1 MTPILRLQGITKR
14 FGTLVANDAISLQ
27 LAAGEVLALLGE
39 NGAGKSTLVSI
50 LFGHYVADAGTV
62 EVFGRPLPPGQPK
75 AALAAGIGMVH
86 QHFTLADNL
95 SVLDNVMLGTEPLW
109 QPFSRR
115 AAARQR
121 LLEAARTF
129 GLHVEPDARV
139 GELSVGERQRVEIL
153 KALFRGA
160 RILIL
165 DEPTAVL
172 TPQESESLFATLAQ
186 MVARGL
192 GVIFISH
199 KLDEV
204 LRVSDRVAVLRGGRL
219 VAELPARG
227 ARKEDLAEAMV
238 GRAVAPAVRRGA
250 RPGVTV
256 DAEVPTV
263 ATTTARAPSTPA
275 AAAASASGSA
285 AQALPAPEAPWQ
297 AAHGDPTAPTLPTL
311 PTICALRGATLR
323 GSGARPLLDGV
334 DLTLRAGEVVAV
346 AGVAGNGQAAL
357 AELLCGERAL
367 DSGSL
372 LLDGRP
378 LPARPGAVVRAGVAR
393 IPEDRHAVG
402 VVGDLPLWEN
412 AVLERYASPAFARL
426 GFVKR
431 AAARA
436 HARALVSR
444 YDVRGTE
451 AGGVDTVTRSLSGG
465 NMQKLILGRALMAP
479 AHGGAAAVGAREA
492 TAGGT
497 TPTATA
503 TATGTSTSTST
514 STSTGT
520 GTATATATA
529 IPEAAPA
536 AAPSVPRLIVA
547 NQPTWGLDVGAV
559 AYVHQQLLDACA
571 AGSAVLLISEDLDEI
586 FALADRIAVMHHGRL
601 TEARPLA
608 QWTLASIGLAMAGG
622 GDHGPSST
630 PVADGQG
637 AGDSVALPGAMRGTH
652 AP

>member
-1 MTPILRLQGITKR
+1 MTPVLRLQGITKR
-14 FGTLVANDAISLQ
+14 FGALVANDAISLD

-62 EVFGRPLPPGQPK
+62 EVFSQPLPPGQPK

-121 LLEAARTF
+121 LLDAARDF
-129 GLHVEPDARV
+129 GLHVDPDARV

-192 GVIFISH
+192 SVIFISH

-219 VAELPARG
+219 VAERPAAG

-238 GRAVAPAVRRGA
+238 GRAVAPAVRRAPGHAPDTGA
-250 RPGVTV
+250 
-256 DAEVPTV
+256 D
-263 ATTTARAPSTPA
+263 
-275 AAAASASGSA
+275 ASAQPKVA
-285 AQALPAPEAPWQ
+285 AKA
-297 AAHGDPTAPTLPTL
+297 TAPQAVCELRSATV
-311 PTICALRGATLR
+311 RGA
-323 GSGARPLLDGV
+323 GPRPLLDGV
-334 DLTLRAGEVVAV
+334 DLTLRAGEVLAV

-357 AELLCGERAL
+357 AEVLCGERAL
-367 DSGSL
+367 DAGQL
-372 LLDGRP
+372 RVLDRP
-378 LPARPGAVVRAGVAR
+378 LPPRPRAAVQAGVAR

-412 AVLERYASPAFARL
+412 AVLERYASPAFARA
-426 GFVKR
+426 GFVR
-431 AAARA
+431 RGAARA
-436 HARALVSR
+436 HAQALISR

-451 AGGVDTVTRSLSGG
+451 GGGVDTVTRSLSGG

-479 AHGGAAAVGAREA
+479 AGA
-492 TAGGT
+492 
-497 TPTATA
+497 
-503 TATGTSTSTST
+503 
-514 STSTGT
+514 
-520 GTATATATA
+520 GTAEPAGVDVASDKAPTDARAA
-529 IPEAAPA
+529 PPEA
-536 AAPSVPRLIVA
+536 PRLIVA

-601 TEARPLA
+601 TAARPAA

-622 GDHGPSST
+622 GDADHPHPSPSPLAGEGLGGGRHAEASAGARAST
-630 PVADGQG
+630 DERQAHD
-637 AGDSVALPGAMRGTH
+637 AT
-652 AP
+652 